1 MLDIEE
7 GYSCFALAAHLSS
20 DLRRVCVRRAGPEQA
35 EHLGTSKVASLSLQS
50 SSPFDCSLLAD
61 GSA

>member
-7 GYSCFALAAHLSS
+7 GYSCFALAVQLSS
-20 DLRRVCVRRAGPEQA
+20 DLRRVYGRRAGPERA
-35 EHLGTSKVASLSLQS
+35 GRLGTSKVASLSLQS